1 MGKTEESARA
11 RKEIND
17 MVTAIEKDGWDGEW
31 FVRAYDA
38 AGEKIGSKECEE
50 GQIYIEPQGFCVLAG
65 VGLENGM
72 AEKALD
78 SVKERFFGEAKNSW
92 LTGTAAWTFMNVSQ
106 YILGVQPTL
115 KGLSINPCVPSDFG
129 GFNITRKYRDV
140 TYQIK
145 VENPYDATKPVVDVT
160 VIMG

>member
-1 MGKTEESARA
+1 
-11 RKEIND
+11 
-17 MVTAIEKDGWDGEW
+17 
-31 FVRAYDA
+31 
-38 AGEKIGSKECEE
+38 
-50 GQIYIEPQGFCVLAG
+50 
-65 VGLENGM
+65 
-72 AEKALD
+72 
-78 SVKERFFGEAKNSW
+78 
-92 LTGTAAWTFMNVSQ
+92 MNVSQ

-129 GFNITRKYRDV
+129 GFNITQKYRDV